1 MQKQRLQ
8 NDKMVELLT
17 KEDIKRILSLRFE
30 NDYCTK
36 LGEIPKPSSLKDIGK
51 ASKRIVDAIK
61 QKERIAIVGDYDV
74 DGVISSVILSQFF
87 DDLGVDYSLII
98 PNRFTDGY
106 GLNPEIVSKLDVHV
120 IITVDNGISAVEA
133 AQICKAQGID
143 LIITDH
149 HTVPSIIPEAYA
161 IVNPKQEDCDFPNC
175 EICGAQVA
183 WYLVASLKEE
193 LGVEYDLSSFLDLL
207 SIAIMA
213 DMMELVGMNR
223 VMVKKGIVE
232 LNRSK
237 RAAFEAIKCY
247 FGKATLEGD
256 DISFLI
262 APLINSSGRM
272 EDALFSYEFLKSK
285 NVDDALKKL
294 DYIVSLNEAR
304 KEEERVL
311 FESTLPYVQE
321 DENIIVAWGEDWH
334 EGIVGIVASRLS
346 KRFKKPAIV
355 FSIKDGK
362 AKGSARGIGDVDI
375 LALIREQEEMLLG
388 FGGHKGAAGVSIDI
402 QNLEVFRT
410 NIIEASRKI
419 TADQLGAD
427 GDVVGEIAADQI
439 DFELLEILENQEPY
453 GQKNP
458 KPSFLLRNILVKV
471 DRLIGKDGQHLK
483 LILQEGSNAL
493 EALFFNYDIKAKQGD
508 RIDILFTISRNDYR
522 GLVTPQLLIKQIVK
536 KS

>member
-1 MQKQRLQ
+1 
-8 NDKMVELLT
+8 MVKLLT
-17 KEDIKRILSLRFE
+17 KEDIRRILGLRFE
-30 NDYCTK
+30 NDYCTR
-36 LGEIPKPSSLKDIGK
+36 LGEIPKPSSLKDIGR
-51 ASKRIVDAIK
+51 ASKRIADAIRA
-61 QKERIAIVGDYDV
+61 KERIAIVGDYDV

-106 GLNPEIVSKLDVHV
+106 GLNPQIVAKLDVHV
-120 IITVDNGISAVEA
+120 IVTVDNGISAVEA
-133 AQICKAQGID
+133 AKICKEQGID

-149 HTVPSIIPEAYA
+149 HTVPSIIPDAYA

-193 LGVEYDLSSFLDLL
+193 LGVEYDLSQFLDLL
-207 SIAIMA
+207 CIAIMA

-237 RAAFEAIKCY
+237 RAAFEAIKQY
-247 FGKATLEGD
+247 FGKKTLEGD

-272 EDALFSYEFLKSK
+272 EDASFSYKFLKST
-285 NVDDALKKL
+285 NVQDALKKL
-294 DYIVSLNEAR
+294 DYIASLNEAR
-304 KEEERVL
+304 KEEERLL
-311 FESTLPYVQE
+311 FESTLPYVKE
-321 DENIIVAWGEDWH
+321 DENIIVVWGNDWH

-355 FSIKDGK
+355 FSIKDDK
-362 AKGSARGIGDVDI
+362 AKGSARGIGNVDI
-375 LALIREQEEMLLG
+375 LALIREQENILLG

-402 QNLEVFRT
+402 QHLEEFKDKIT
-410 NIIEASRKI
+410 QASRRI
-419 TADQLGAD
+419 TAAELEAD
-427 GDVVGEIAADQI
+427 GDILGEITADQI

-458 KPSFLLRNILVKV
+458 KPSFLLKNILVKV
-471 DRLIGKDGQHLK
+471 HRLIGKDGQHLK
-483 LILQEGSNAL
+483 LILQEGSNSL
-493 EALFFNYDIKAKQGD
+493 EALFFNYDMLAKQGEK
-508 RIDILFTISRNDYR
+508 IDILFTVSRNDYR
-522 GLVTPQLLIKQIVK
+522 GLVTPQLLIKQIFK
-536 KS
+536 CD

>member
-1 MQKQRLQ
+1 MAR
-8 NDKMVELLT
+8 LLT
-17 KEDIKRILSLRFE
+17 KEDIRQILKSRFE
-30 NDYCTK
+30 NDCCTR
-36 LGEIPKPSSLKDIGK
+36 LGEIPKPSSLKDITR
-51 ASKRIVDAIK
+51 ASKRIVDAIR

-106 GLNPEIVSKLDVHV
+106 GLNPEIVAKLDVHV
-120 IITVDNGISAVEA
+120 IITVDNGISAIEA
-133 AQICKAQGID
+133 AHICKDQGID

-149 HTVPSIIPEAYA
+149 HNIPSVLPEAYA
-161 IVNPKQEDCDFPNC
+161 IVNPKQEDCAFPHC

-183 WYLVASLKEE
+183 WYLVAALKEE
-193 LGVEYDLSSFLDLL
+193 MGVEYDLSSFLDLL
-207 SIAIMA
+207 CIAIMA

-232 LNRSK
+232 LNRSH
-237 RAAFEAIKCY
+237 RAAFEAIKRY
-247 FGKATLEGD
+247 YGKATLEGD

-272 EDALFSYEFLKSK
+272 EDAIFSYEFLKSK
-285 NVDDALKKL
+285 SIDEALEQL

-304 KEEERVL
+304 KEEERLL
-311 FESTLPYVQE
+311 FESTLPYVKE
-321 DENIIVAWGEDWH
+321 GENIIVAWGEEWH

-355 FSIKDGK
+355 FSIKDDK
-362 AKGSARGIGDVDI
+362 AKGSARGVGDVNI
-375 LALIREQEEMLLG
+375 LELIRSQEEILLG
-388 FGGHKGAAGVSIDI
+388 YGGHKGAAGVSIEVKH
-402 QNLEVFRT
+402 LELFKANV
-410 NIIEASRKI
+410 EKASSQYSQEELES
-419 TADQLGAD
+419 DSDLL
-427 GDVVGEIAADQI
+427 GEISADQI
-439 DFELLEILENQEPY
+439 DFELLEILEDQEPY

-458 KPSFLLRNILVKV
+458 KPSFLLRDILVKV

-493 EALFFNYDIKAKQGD
+493 EALFFNYDVKAKQGE
-508 RIDILFTISRNDYR
+508 RIDILFTVSRNDYR

-536 KS
+536 KY

>member
-1 MQKQRLQ
+1 MAS
-8 NDKMVELLT
+8 LLS
-17 KEDIKRILSLRFE
+17 KEEIKRILQSRFE
-30 NDYCTK
+30 NDECTR
-36 LGEIPKPSSLKDIGK
+36 LNEIPKPSSLKDIAK
-51 ASKRIVDAIK
+51 ASKRIADAMRNH
-61 QKERIAIVGDYDV
+61 ERIAIVGDYDV

-106 GLNPEIVSKLDVHV
+106 GLNPEIVAKLDVHV
-120 IITVDNGISAVEA
+120 IITVDNGISAIEA
-133 AQICKAQGID
+133 AQICKNQGID

-149 HTVPSIIPEAYA
+149 HSIPSVLPEAYA
-161 IVNPKQEDCDFPNC
+161 IVNPKQEDCAFPHC

-183 WYLVASLKEE
+183 WYLVAALKEE
-193 LGVEYDLSSFLDLL
+193 LGVEYNLSSFLDLL
-207 SIAIMA
+207 CIAIMA

-223 VMVKKGIVE
+223 VMVKKGILE
-232 LNRSK
+232 LNDSK
-237 RAAFEAIKCY
+237 RAAFEAIKQY
-247 FGKATLEGD
+247 FGKKTLEGD

-262 APLINSSGRM
+262 GPLINSSGRM
-272 EDALFSYEFLKSK
+272 EDAIFSYEFLKSK

-304 KEEERVL
+304 KEEERLL
-311 FESTLPYVQE
+311 FEATLPYVKE
-321 DENIIVAWGEDWH
+321 DANIIVAWGEEWH

-355 FSIKDGK
+355 FSIRDEK

-375 LALIREQEEMLLG
+375 LELIRSQEAILLG
-388 FGGHKGAAGVSIDI
+388 FGGHKGAAGVSIEI
-402 QNLEVFRT
+402 KHLEQFRMNLV
-410 NIIEASRKI
+410 EASRHLNKEALE
-419 TADQLGAD
+419 ADNDLL
-427 GDVVGEIAADQI
+427 GEISADQI

-458 KPSFLLRNILVKV
+458 KPSFLLRNIAVKV

-508 RIDILFTISRNDYR
+508 HVDILFTVSRNDYR

-536 KS
+536 KY

>member
-1 MQKQRLQ
+1 
-8 NDKMVELLT
+8 MVKLLT
-17 KEDIKRILSLRFE
+17 KEDVKRILESRFE
-30 NDYCTK
+30 NDCCTR
-36 LGEIPKPSSLKDIGK
+36 LGEIPNPSSLKDIGR
-51 ASKRIVDAIK
+51 ASKRIADAIRL
-61 QKERIAIVGDYDV
+61 KERIAIVGDYDV

-106 GLNPEIVSKLDVHV
+106 GLNPEIVEKLDVHV

-133 AQICKAQGID
+133 AKICKEQGID

-149 HTVPSIIPEAYA
+149 HTVPSIIPDAYA

-193 LGVEYDLSSFLDLL
+193 LGIEYDLSQFLDLL

-223 VMVKKGIVE
+223 VMVKKGIQE
-232 LNRSK
+232 LNKSK
-237 RAAFEAIKCY
+237 KVAFEAIKRY
-247 FGKATLEGD
+247 FGRATLEGD

-272 EDALFSYEFLKSK
+272 EDAIFSYEFLKSHDI
-285 NVDDALKKL
+285 DDALVKL

-304 KEEERVL
+304 KDEERIL
-311 FESTLPYVQE
+311 FESTLSYVKE

-334 EGIVGIVASRLS
+334 AGIVGIVASRLS

-375 LALIREQEEMLLG
+375 LSLIREQEDILLG
-388 FGGHKGAAGVSIDI
+388 FGGHKGAAGVSIGIEQLD
-402 QNLEVFRT
+402 LFKR
-410 NIIEASRKI
+410 NIVRSASKI
-419 TADQLGAD
+419 TAIELAADSDVLGELL
-427 GDVVGEIAADQI
+427 VDQI

-458 KPSFLLRNILVKV
+458 RPSFLLRNILVKV
-471 DRLIGKDGQHLK
+471 DRLMGKDGQHLK
-483 LILQEGSNAL
+483 LILQEGSNSL
-493 EALFFNYDIKAKQGD
+493 EALFFNYDMRVKQGD
-508 RIDILFTISRNDYR
+508 RIDILFTVSRNEYR
-522 GLVTPQLLIKQIVK
+522 GLVTPQLLIKQII
-536 KS
+536 KSV

>member
-1 MQKQRLQ
+1 MGS
-8 NDKMVELLT
+8 LLT
-17 KEDIKRILSLRFE
+17 KEEIKRILQSRFE
-30 NDYCTK
+30 NDECTR
-36 LGEIPKPSSLKDIGK
+36 LGEIPKPSSLKDIGR
-51 ASKRIVDAIK
+51 ASERIARAMRGG
-61 QKERIAIVGDYDV
+61 EHIAIVGDYDV

-106 GLNPEIVSKLDVHV
+106 GLNPEIVAKLDVHV

-133 AQICKAQGID
+133 AQICKDQGID

-149 HTVPSIIPEAYA
+149 HTVPSIIPDAYA
-161 IVNPKQEDCDFPNC
+161 IVNPKQEDCLFPHC

-183 WYLVASLKEE
+183 WYLVAALKEE

-207 SIAIMA
+207 CIAIMA
-213 DMMELVGMNR
+213 DMMELTGMNR
-223 VMVKKGIVE
+223 VMVKKGISD

-237 RAAFEAIKCY
+237 RAPFEAIKQY
-247 FGKATLEGD
+247 YGKGTLESD

-272 EDALFSYEFLKSK
+272 EDAMLSYAFLKSK
-285 NVDDALKKL
+285 NVNHALEKL
-294 DYIVSLNEAR
+294 EYIVSLNEAR
-304 KEEERVL
+304 KEEERAL
-311 FESTLPYVQE
+311 FESTLPYVNE
-321 DENIIVAWGEDWH
+321 HENIIVAWGEEWH

-355 FSIKDGK
+355 FSIKDDR
-362 AKGSARGIGDVDI
+362 AKGSARGIGNVDI
-375 LALIREQEEMLLG
+375 LELIRSQESLLLG
-388 FGGHKGAAGVSIDI
+388 FGGHKGAAGVSIEVS
-402 QNLEVFRT
+402 NLERFRA
-410 NIIEASRKI
+410 NLIEASRAI
-419 TADQLGAD
+419 TQEMMDAD
-427 GDVVGEIAADQI
+427 GDLLGEISVDQI

-458 KPSFLLRNILVKV
+458 KPSFLLRNVLVKV

-483 LILQEGSNAL
+483 LILQEGNNAL
-493 EALFFNYDIKAKQGD
+493 EALFFNYDIKAKQND
-508 RIDILFTISRNDYR
+508 RIDILFTVSRNDYR

-536 KS
+536 KY